1 LNPRPPSPQD
11 GTLPNYAMFRFITI
25 NTILFIEFVFVDRKK
40 KNINFPD
47 LLRNIDL
54 LTQNMLL
61 FVLVSRRHGEIG
73 RHAALRKQC

>member
-1 LNPRPPSPQD
+1 
-11 GTLPNYAMFRFITI
+11 MFHFIMI
-25 NTILFIEFVFVDRKK
+25 NTILFMKFVFIDLKN

-61 FVLVSRRHGEIG
+61 FVLVSHRGEIG
-73 RHAALRKQC
+73 RHVVLRK